1 MLLFKDHI
9 QLSWKESR
17 IFKTGINTEFEG
29 MFFMVAANS
38 KLDRNKTYLEYEVF
52 EMPLIINSLLNS
64 GLNAHLLRVMPFPS

>member
-1 MLLFKDHI
+1 
-9 QLSWKESR
+9 
-17 IFKTGINTEFEG
+17 